1 MEPTAIAVP
10 AASVA
15 PASAATPRIQVN
27 VHVQAE
33 IVSPLTARRQANVWL
48 LENVGNLLRA
58 EAPELVVRDRLAWRV
73 DVVLTSPSRGTIGR
87 VGQLELDAITGQV
100 LADESVAQELC
111 AHARTL
117 VEG

>member
-15 PASAATPRIQVN
+15 PASAATSRVQVN

-33 IVSPLTARRQANVWL
+33 IVSPAAARRQANAWL

-58 EAPELVVRDRLAWRV
+58 ESPELVLRDRLAWRV
-73 DVVLTSPSRGTIGR
+73 DVMLTSPTRGTIGR
-87 VGQLELDAITGQV
+87 VGQLELDAVTGQV
-100 LADESVAQELC
+100 LADESIAQELC

-117 VEG
+117 AGD